1 MDAGKLALDDDLS
14 KYVDGYGTGGRRVTL
29 EHLLTHTSG
38 IPNYT
43 DMDEWARHLP
53 EELTPRQI
61 LDMVKLKPL
70 EFDPGTQFKY
80 SNSGYLLLG
89 LVIEKAAGR
98 SYADYIRQMVLPLG
112 MRQTMYDD
120 TVRVIPRRAR
130 GYEWEGDEWR
140 NARYI
145 GMSQPFS
152 AGGLVST
159 VDDLALWNTAI
170 DRGRLLSESS
180 RARWYTPFT
189 LTSGRSTGYALGWS
203 VTKHE
208 GVAVAEHGGGING
221 FRSWVVRIPS
231 EQVYVAVLSNNGT
244 SRPGTVAR
252 QLAALAIGRPFKDP
266 LLAVV
271 PVPTLEE
278 YVGKYEMADGE
289 RISVGIAKGRLT
301 IQQHGEPLPLS
312 PSATAEFFEPDG
324 VLRVSFRPDAATGD
338 MSVTLAGWGEP
349 HEGRRVSRE

>member
-1 MDAGKLALDDDLS
+1 
-14 KYVDGYGTGGRRVTL
+14 
-29 EHLLTHTSG
+29 
-38 IPNYT
+38 
-43 DMDEWARHLP
+43 
-53 EELTPRQI
+53 
-61 LDMVKLKPL
+61 MVKAKPL
-70 EFDPGTQFKY
+70 EFDPGAQFKY

-89 LVIEKAAGR
+89 LVIEKVAGR

-120 TVRVIPRRAR
+120 PVRVIPRRAR

-180 RARWYTPFT
+180 RARWFTPFT
-189 LTSGRSTGYALGWS
+189 LTSGRSTRVCTGVVGHEARGPCGGRARRRDQRVS
-203 VTKHE
+203 V
-208 GVAVAEHGGGING
+208 V
-221 FRSWVVRIPS
+221 RVVRIPS
-231 EQVYVAVLSNNGT
+231 ERVYVAVLSNNGA

-289 RISVGIAKGRLT
+289 RISGRDRQGPTDHSTTRRAVAALALGDDGI
-301 IQQHGEPLPLS
+301 
-312 PSATAEFFEPDG
+312 
-324 VLRVSFRPDAATGD
+324 LRA
-338 MSVTLAGWGEP
+338 
-349 HEGRRVSRE
+349 GRRAARELPSGCRHR

>member
-1 MDAGKLALDDDLS
+1 MNGKAMS
-14 KYVDGYGTGGRRVTL
+14 GATRA
-29 EHLLTHTSG
+29 TS
-38 IPNYT
+38 
-43 DMDEWARHLP
+43 A
-53 EELTPRQI
+53 
-61 LDMVKLKPL
+61 
-70 EFDPGTQFKY
+70 
-80 SNSGYLLLG
+80 
-89 LVIEKAAGR
+89 
-98 SYADYIRQMVLPLG
+98 
-112 MRQTMYDD
+112 
-120 TVRVIPRRAR
+120 
-130 GYEWEGDEWR
+130 
-140 NARYI
+140 
-145 GMSQPFS
+145 MSQPFS

-208 GVAVAEHGGGING
+208 GLAVAEHGGGING

-231 EQVYVAVLSNNGT
+231 ERVYVAVLSNNGA

-278 YVGKYEMADGE
+278 YVGKYKMADGE
-289 RISVGIAKGRLT
+289 ADQRRDRQGQTDHSTTRRAVAALALGDGGI
-301 IQQHGEPLPLS
+301 
-312 PSATAEFFEPDG
+312 
-324 VLRVSFRPDAATGD
+324 LRA
-338 MSVTLAGWGEP
+338 
-349 HEGRRVSRE
+349 GRRAARELPSGCRHR